1 MSRTLPAVGP
11 ARAAEHDLAS
21 RLEALAELVGIS
33 KAREGIDGV
42 SGALIADSEALLRR
56 AGERLRL
63 SSSHTVVALAGGTGS
78 GKSTLFNALSG
89 ATFSPPGVTRPTT
102 RDVHACVWGMQ
113 GAGPLL
119 DWLGVERRHR
129 YARASALD
137 SGEVVMNGLLLLDLP
152 DHDSVLTASVAAVDR
167 LTKLADMLVFVLD
180 PQKYADASV
189 HRRYLIPLAGHAN
202 VITVVLNQ
210 IDLLSPEQV
219 ADCEGDL
226 RRLLDDEG
234 LHEVQVLPV
243 SGRTGAGLDALRTA
257 LARAVHVQQAASE
270 RISADIDSLI
280 GGFAIHSADQIA
292 PESALRS
299 LLPYGAA
306 PASGAGSASGAGAG
320 SASGAASAAAGAQNG
335 TQAAAA
341 TATQAEPGA
350 AVAGPVAMGGAS
362 AGPAGQPREP
372 GRAPWDAADWDDG
385 QPLSAPVAPSKP
397 PWEDA
402 QPEGTASE
410 GEAADPAAFVPE
422 APAGA
427 LVEAFAQASGVAA
440 VAEAMASAREA
451 QAIRL
456 TGWPLA
462 RALATRRDPVRTLR
476 GAMESAAA
484 HSGSRHATSEAQ
496 PGIVQPAAAQ
506 ESEVDNAIT
515 RFADAI
521 GGQAPA
527 VWARALREAARSEAA
542 QIPDALAAAIRAGI
556 PDRAS
561 VPGWWRLIALW
572 QWLLIM
578 LAVVGVVWSA
588 VIAIGHEATSG
599 GSTLVSD
606 VSLIPWLLIMS
617 AAVLLLGWL
626 TASGCHNMALAA
638 AEREQSRSAG
648 DMRNRVAR
656 VAHAM
661 VLAPTGNEIAE
672 YERFRIA
679 LAGVQAPYT
688 PGLP

>member
-1 MSRTLPAVGP
+1 MSRTLPAVVP
-11 ARAAEHDLAS
+11 ARAAERDLAS
-21 RLEALAELVGIS
+21 RLDALAELVSIS
-33 KAREGIDGV
+33 KAREGLDGV
-42 SGALIADSEALLRR
+42 SASLITDSEVLLRR

-63 SSSHTVVALAGGTGS
+63 SGNHTVVALAGGTGS
-78 GKSTLFNALSG
+78 GKSTIFNVLSG

-113 GAGPLL
+113 GAVPLL

-137 SGEVVMNGLLLLDLP
+137 SGEIGMNGLLLLDLP
-152 DHDSVLTASVAAVDR
+152 DHDSVLAASVAAVDR

-189 HRRYLIPLAGHAN
+189 HRRYFIPLAGHAS

-219 ADCEGDL
+219 ADCEQDL

-234 LHEVQVLPV
+234 LHQVQVLPI
-243 SGRTGAGLDALRTA
+243 SARTGAGLDALRAA
-257 LARAVHVQQAASE
+257 LARAVHAQHAASE

-292 PESALRS
+292 PGPALRS
-299 LLPYGAA
+299 LLPQGALRAHGALPARGALPAHGTLPARLGVQGAA
-306 PASGAGSASGAGAG
+306 QAVAGEAGADAAQAEAAELAGAGA
-320 SASGAASAAAGAQNG
+320 AGAPLAE
-335 TQAAAA
+335 QAP
-341 TATQAEPGA
+341 PG
-350 AVAGPVAMGGAS
+350 
-362 AGPAGQPREP
+362 EP

-402 QPEGTASE
+402 QPDGTAAQ
-410 GEAADPAAFVPE
+410 GEAADPVTFVPE
-422 APAGA
+422 VPAGA
-427 LVEAFAQASGVAA
+427 LVEALAQASGVAA

-451 QAIRL
+451 QAIRF

-462 RALATRRDPVRTLR
+462 RALATRRDPVRSLR
-476 GAMESAAA
+476 GAMESGAA
-484 HSGSRHATSEAQ
+484 HVGSRH
-496 PGIVQPAAAQ
+496 PGAGAPSGVVQPAAAQ

-527 VWARALREAARSEAA
+527 VWARALREAARSQAP
-542 QIPDALAAAIRAGI
+542 QIPGALASAIREGI

-578 LAVVGVVWSA
+578 LAVIGVVWSA
-588 VIAIGHEATSG
+588 VIAIGHEARG

-606 VSLIPWLLIMS
+606 ISLIPWLLIMA

-648 DMRNRVAR
+648 DMRDRVAR
-656 VAHAM
+656 VAQAM
-661 VLAPTGNEIAE
+661 VLAPTGSEIVE

-679 LAGVQAPYT
+679 LTDVQAP
-688 PGLP
+688 